1 MNLTTYK
8 NQKLPSLQ
16 EANSFLSR
24 YATMLLECGATC
36 IRIEKNINRIAHTF
50 QLNISMVIMPSY
62 IQFVIEDA
70 THTHSYSSIIRTS
83 KAAINFQV
91 NTQLSKLSWDI
102 ADQKVN
108 YQQAKKRLSIIR
120 ETSYEN
126 FPKTLILVSLANSS
140 FCLLFNG
147 DIISAFIVFLATFAG
162 FILRRIMI
170 EEHLDIRLVFFSSAF
185 LSSVIA
191 SSGYLF
197 DLGNTPDIALG
208 TSVLYLI
215 PGVPYINSI
224 SDLLYGHYICA
235 FYRLVNAV
243 ILTFCMSTGLCGG
256 LLAMQINLF

>member
-1 MNLTTYK
+1 MSLMTKK
-8 NQKLPSLQ
+8 NQELPSLE

-36 IRIEKNINRIAHTF
+36 IRIEKNINRIAQAFHMD
-50 QLNISMVIMPSY
+50 ISMVIMPSY

-102 ADQKVN
+102 ADHKVN
-108 YQQAKKRLSIIR
+108 YRQAEKQLSVI
-120 ETSYEN
+120 ENASYED
-126 FPKTLILVSLANSS
+126 FPKILVLASLANSC

-147 DIISAFIVFLATFAG
+147 DIISACIVFLATLSG
-162 FILRRIMI
+162 FILRKIMI
-170 EEHLDIRLVFFSSAF
+170 EEHLDIRFVFFASAF

-191 SSGYLF
+191 SAGYLF

-224 SDLLYGHYICA
+224 SDLLHGHYICA
-235 FYRLVNAV
+235 FYRLVNAI
-243 ILTFCMSTGLCGG
+243 ILTFCMSTGLCAG